1 MSRKPYASDLNDQQ
15 WELVAPLIPPEKEG
29 GRPRTTDM
37 REVVNAIFY
46 LNRTG
51 CRWDMLPHDFPAP
64 STVYKYFRLFL
75 KKGVWPAIHDV
86 LYPELRVKMGREPQ
100 PTAAI
105 ADSQSVKTTEKRG
118 KFMVL
123 MAARK

>member
-1 MSRKPYASDLNDQQ
+1 MSRKPYVSDLDDQQ
-15 WELVAPLIPPEKEG
+15 WELVAPLIPAEKKR

-64 STVYKYFRLFL
+64 STVYKYFRIFL
-75 KKGVWPAIHDV
+75 KKGVWPTIHNL
-86 LYPELRVKMGREPQ
+86 LYPHVRVKLGKESQ

-118 KFMVL
+118 KFMAL
-123 MAARK
+123 MVVKK